1 MPALPA
7 SHRLLYVSGLPRAG
21 STLLCQLLGL
31 HPHIDSPGHSSPLW
45 NALHQLRETL
55 SDDPFWLSQLD
66 VDFERNYARLLHAC
80 RGFMAGWFHGADKPW
95 VVDKNRGWLMAIET
109 LRLLDPDFRM
119 VVCLRD
125 PVQVFGSIEAQ
136 HQKTLLLS
144 FPDHIAP
151 HSAFARA
158 DKLFGPDN
166 VISGPLKAL
175 ENLPDYDPA
184 LQNHLAFVTFEALL
198 ENPVGTLNTLWAW
211 LGLPR
216 HAFDPQAL
224 PVRPHESDSYYRFK
238 YPHTTHRTIR
248 PPTPHQVAPRI
259 VAEIHKNCRGFY
271 AQFYPEQPWLQES
284 AS

>member
-1 MPALPA
+1 MPLTP
-7 SHRLLYVSGLPRAG
+7 HILYVSGLPRAG

-31 HPHIDSPGHSSPLW
+31 HPQMESPGHSSPLW
-45 NALHQLRETL
+45 TALNQVRETL

-80 RGFMAGWFHGADKPW
+80 RGFMTGWFAGTDQPW
-95 VVDKNRGWLMAIET
+95 VVDKHRGWLMAIET

-151 HSAFARA
+151 HSAHARA
-158 DKLFGPDN
+158 DKLFGPDH
-166 VISGPLKAL
+166 VIGGPLKAL
-175 ENLPDYDPA
+175 ENLQDYDPA

-198 ENPVGTLNTLWAW
+198 DNPVGTLNTLWEW

-216 HAFDPQAL
+216 HNFDPNRL
-224 PVRPHESDSYYRFK
+224 PVKPHESDSYYRFK
-238 YPHTTHRTIR
+238 YPHATRSAIRAPAPHR
-248 PPTPHQVAPRI
+248 VAPRI
-259 VAEIHKNCRGFY
+259 VAEIHQNCRWFY
-271 AQFYPEQPWLQES
+271 LNFYPEQLWLQE
-284 AS
+284 